1 MESVRFDK
9 FTLLIDGIHKSI
21 NKLKLKEVSALGIKA
36 VHVPWLY
43 QLYRHESGMTAA
55 EIASVSMVDRSLV
68 SREIEHLMEEG
79 LIASTERRYTLTDRG
94 RELTSEILDIMLEV
108 QNAVDDGITEE
119 ELSAFYQTLEKL
131 NDNFSRLVEKRKRKR
146 TTKE

>member
-1 MESVRFDK
+1 MEAIRFDK

-21 NKLKLKEVSALGIKA
+21 NKLKLERVSSLGIKA

-43 QLYRHESGMTAA
+43 QLYRHENGMTAA

-68 SREIEHLMEEG
+68 SREIEHLMAEG
-79 LIASTERRYTLTDRG
+79 LIASTDRRYTLTDRG
-94 RELTSEILDIMLEV
+94 RELTFEILDIMLEV
-108 QNAVDDGITEE
+108 QNTVDDGISKD
-119 ELSAFYQTLEKL
+119 ELAAFYRTLEKL
-131 NDNFSRLVEKRKRKR
+131 NDNFCRLVEKRKRKK